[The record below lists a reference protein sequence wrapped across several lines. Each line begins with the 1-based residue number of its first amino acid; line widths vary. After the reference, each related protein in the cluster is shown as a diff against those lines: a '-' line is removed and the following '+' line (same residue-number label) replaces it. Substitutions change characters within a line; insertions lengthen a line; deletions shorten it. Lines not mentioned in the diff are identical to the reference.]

1 MANYNVTGN
10 KIKFKNPML
19 IEGDL
24 PDEPEDDALDP
35 LGRYREDQMRQ
46 LDSQGAA
53 PSGKPDLANPHPES
67 MAGLKAANGGQI
79 PQQFRARKSGYVAE
93 NFDYNKSYPTEEN
106 GPMASGHKYDL
117 HLQERNRPHEQDY
130 NFRGPLSKDMSDDPG
145 QIGSMSGNG
154 PVPSPDKYDADLRQK
169 NQNPKKPVFR
179 YDAGSI
185 GNGQGLQNSRA
196 ATRPE
201 MPDAG
206 TASTTYGDSEFN
218 SEQAMPWDQTE
229 YNRIA
234 SNVGQENEPGFRGP
248 PRSAMM
254 PGVTPVEPNT
264 KNSDLAV
271 NPGFTPYY
279 ESETGKDVKEQGRQR
294 LQEYLQK
301 LAGRGKQHEE
311 RLAHDNDAAG
321 AKARNDFG
329 ALLMDSASMMGTLG
343 GKRAD
348 TTQLAKFPGKLYQA
362 DMAPSKSAMMYEN
375 AEDKDAKAVADI
387 GDREDK
393 NDISR
398 QKLYDG
404 LMSRREAKKQ
414 RDADEAG
421 RNARNKENIASREKI
436 AGLKPGAVKT
446 GEIGPS
452 GDEIL
457 SKDDQRIWDKLQT
470 DTNTARAP
478 RNSPQGRNQQTIDA
492 AGRMLV
498 LYDQGLDQKNGLT
511 PTQMTEIATAAAS
524 LIGGNG
530 TSSAQA
536 QIEHL
541 TPQTAGRT
549 SAQIEQWLKNEPAG
563 AKQMEFAKQ
572 FMDTALREG
581 HQASENIK
589 DGQTDSYM
597 SSTLWDRAPKRMEDS
612 YYRTVGD
619 DAAYDESGRY
629 VREPYVKL
637 PDNRSSKAKNPQ
649 DADDEAWG
657 KQHGLTFEQA
667 KVIRDRRRAG
677 NGGK

>member
-1 MANYNVTGN
+1 
-10 KIKFKNPML
+10 
-19 IEGDL
+19 
-24 PDEPEDDALDP
+24 
-35 LGRYREDQMRQ
+35 
-46 LDSQGAA
+46 
-53 PSGKPDLANPHPES
+53 
-67 MAGLKAANGGQI
+67 
-79 PQQFRARKSGYVAE
+79 
-93 NFDYNKSYPTEEN
+93 
-106 GPMASGHKYDL
+106 
-117 HLQERNRPHEQDY
+117 
-130 NFRGPLSKDMSDDPG
+130 
-145 QIGSMSGNG
+145 
-154 PVPSPDKYDADLRQK
+154 
-169 NQNPKKPVFR
+169 
-179 YDAGSI
+179 
-185 GNGQGLQNSRA
+185 
-196 ATRPE
+196 
-201 MPDAG
+201 
-206 TASTTYGDSEFN
+206 
-218 SEQAMPWDQTE
+218 
-229 YNRIA
+229 
-234 SNVGQENEPGFRGP
+234 
-248 PRSAMM
+248 
-254 PGVTPVEPNT
+254 
-264 KNSDLAV
+264 
-271 NPGFTPYY
+271 
-279 ESETGKDVKEQGRQR
+279 
-294 LQEYLQK
+294 
-301 LAGRGKQHEE
+301 
-311 RLAHDNDAAG
+311 
-321 AKARNDFG
+321 
-329 ALLMDSASMMGTLG
+329 MDSASMVGTLG

-348 TTQLAKFPGKLYQA
+348 TTQLAKFPGQLYQA
-362 DMAPSKSAMMYEN
+362 DMAPSRSAMMYEN

-387 GDREDK
+387 GDREDR

-404 LMSRREAKKQ
+404 LMSRREANKQ

-524 LIGGNG
+524 LISGNG

>member
-10 KIKFKNPML
+10 KIKFTDPML
-19 IEGDL
+19 VNGNL
-24 PDEPEDDALDP
+24 PDEPQDDALDP
-35 LGRYREDQMRQ
+35 VAQYRQEQMRQ
-46 LDSQGAA
+46 LEGQGAA

-67 MAGLKAANGGQI
+67 MAGIKAANGGQI
-79 PQQFRARKSGYVAE
+79 PDHLQRKGRPVPDNLNPRWEPKGYV
-93 NFDYNKSYPTEEN
+93 DDM
-106 GPMASGHKYDL
+106 GPFAGAGADEYDRFLRSKNPPSSAAS
-117 HLQERNRPHEQDY
+117 RP
-130 NFRGPLSKDMSDDPG
+130 
-145 QIGSMSGNG
+145 
-154 PVPSPDKYDADLRQK
+154 
-169 NQNPKKPVFR
+169 
-179 YDAGSI
+179 
-185 GNGQGLQNSRA
+185 GL
-196 ATRPE
+196 
-201 MPDAG
+201 PDAG
-206 TASTTYGDSEFN
+206 TASTAYDGGDSNDE
-218 SEQAMPWDQTE
+218 SDSDVMPWAGNPQMRTPSNVGAGSGSDSDSDSEIPPPWEQID

-234 SNVGQENEPGFRGP
+234 SNVGQESEQ
-248 PRSAMM
+248 
-254 PGVTPVEPNT
+254 GVTPVEPDT

-311 RLAHDNDAAG
+311 RLAHDNGAAG

-329 ALLMDSASMMGTLG
+329 ALLMDSASMVGTLG

-362 DMAPSKSAMMYEN
+362 DMAPSRSAMMYEN

-387 GDREDK
+387 GDREDR

-404 LMSRREAKKQ
+404 LMSRREANKQ